1 MNCPNCHFENPDHT
15 RYCGNC
21 ATLLQTPD
29 PRPMSGTATMPAY
42 VYKLVP
48 GKVFES
54 RYQIIEEIGAGGM
67 GRVYKARDLKVNENV
82 ALKLIHP
89 EIAYRE
95 KNIERFRN
103 ELRLTRKI
111 SHRNVCRMFD
121 LHESEGA
128 YFISMEYV
136 PGEDLKNSIR
146 MMGPFTIGKA
156 VAIARQ
162 VCEGLKEAHRNG
174 IYHRDLKSKNIILD
188 RDGNAHIMDFGIAS
202 SIDTKGLTDN
212 GVAVGTPAYMSPEQA
227 SGKNVDQRSD
237 IYSLGVI
244 LYEMVTGKTPFK
256 GDSNLSVAM
265 QHKLDAPKPPR
276 ELNHHVT
283 EPLNRLILKCLA
295 KKKESRY
302 QNVEEILGELAA
314 IEDELSTGEKRVSTR
329 RIRSTTFVTS
339 IRNHKAPVYALLGA
353 VFLIVL
359 VYVVGKNLK
368 SGTPQ
373 IRMAVLPIEYLGS
386 DQGVEHIWRY
396 LATRIGDKLHQR
408 FNNLIIS
415 DDRSVANFARQEISN
430 KEFAEKLQLDYL
442 LNGKMSIEN
451 GAVIM
456 SLSLIDTK
464 RDISLERMD
473 SNCRI
478 DEIYDQEVDRFV
490 NQVGRRLNLVS
501 AVEERGNLKPD
512 STAMM
517 HYVQGQNA
525 ERMYRDSG
533 DKIFLD
539 SAEQHYLSAYSLHPD
554 YAMYSW
560 LLGNLYELRYEGS
573 DEKSDLEQMA
583 DYYRRAYDLDDNSAE
598 ANLGMGWVNFYRMKN
613 DAAYEYFRRAFELD
627 PNNFEVNYHV
637 AGFFR
642 SVGLYDKAI
651 KYYDLALALNPG
663 EVADPTLRTLPQGSA
678 YELRISCLIYL
689 GRFQEALISIQEARQ
704 KAPDDLSM
712 RFLST
717 HIYLCLK
724 MYQEAEQ
731 DLIQIKSLNNENP
744 RLPFYQAILYA
755 SLNEKQKA
763 LEILPSDPPPAATYL
778 ITQLY
783 CALGSVA
790 EAILNIQ
797 RGIDS
802 GFDTIQTYVYPYQ
815 YLINNSNFAFL
826 RTEPDFQEIVRTQ
839 KRIYDD
845 MVAKYRGL

>member
-1 MNCPNCHFENPDHT
+1 
-15 RYCGNC
+15 
-21 ATLLQTPD
+21 
-29 PRPMSGTATMPAY
+29 MSGTATMPAY

-48 GKVFES
+48 GKVFEG
-54 RYQIIEEIGAGGM
+54 RYQIIEELGAGGM

-95 KNIERFRN
+95 KNIDRFRN

-128 YFISMEYV
+128 YYISMEYV

-146 MMGPFTIGKA
+146 MMGPFTISKA
-156 VAIARQ
+156 VSIAQQ

-174 IYHRDLKSKNIILD
+174 IYHRDLKAKNIILD

-202 SIDTKGLTDN
+202 SVDTKGLTDD
-212 GVAVGTPAYMSPEQA
+212 GVAIGTPTYMSPEQA
-227 SGKNVDQRSD
+227 GGKNVDQRSD

-244 LYEMVTGKTPFK
+244 IYEMVTGQTPFK

-265 QHKLDAPKPPR
+265 QHKLDMPKPPR
-276 ELNHHVT
+276 ELNHLVT
-283 EPLNRLILKCLA
+283 EPFERLILKCLA
-295 KKKESRY
+295 KNKENRY

-314 IEDELSTGEKRVSTR
+314 IKDDLSTGEKRVSTR
-329 RIRSTTFVTS
+329 RIRSATLMTS
-339 IRNHKAPVYALLGA
+339 IRSRKAPVYALMGA
-353 VFLIVL
+353 ALLIVL

-368 SGTPQ
+368 PGTPQ
-373 IRMAVLPIEYLGS
+373 IRLAVLPFEYLGS
-386 DQGVEHIWRY
+386 DQGVEHVWRY

-408 FNNLIIS
+408 FKNLIIS
-415 DDRSVANFARQEISN
+415 DDRSVAYFARQDVSN
-430 KEFAEKLQLDYL
+430 EEFAEKLRLDYL
-442 LNGKMSIEN
+442 LNGKISIEN
-451 GAVIM
+451 DAVIM

-464 RDISLERMD
+464 QDISLERMD

-478 DEIYDQEVDRFV
+478 DEIYDQEVDKFV

-501 AVEERGNLKPD
+501 AMDEKGDQKSD
-512 STAMM
+512 SGAMM
-517 HYVQGQNA
+517 HYVKGQNA

-533 DKIFLD
+533 NEIYLD
-539 SAEQHYLSAYSLHPD
+539 SAEQHYLSAYNLDPD

-573 DEKSDLEQMA
+573 DKGSDLEKMA
-583 DYYRRAYDLDDNSAE
+583 DYYRRAYDLDNNSAE

-651 KYYDLALALNPG
+651 KYYDFALALNPG

-678 YELRISCLIYL
+678 YELRISCLVYL
-689 GRFQEALISIQEARQ
+689 GRFQEALVAVQEARQ
-704 KAPDDLSM
+704 KAPDDLNM
-712 RFLST
+712 RFLSSQ
-717 HIYLCLK
+717 IYLCLK

-731 DLIQIKSLNNENP
+731 ELIQIEALNKENP
-744 RLPFYQAILYA
+744 RLPFYKAILYA

-763 LEILPSDPPPAATYL
+763 LEILPSNPPPAATYL
-778 ITQLY
+778 VTQIY
-783 CALGSVA
+783 CALGSAA
-790 EAILNIQ
+790 EAIQSIQ
-797 RGIDS
+797 LGIDS
-802 GFDTIQTYVYPYQ
+802 GFETIQTYVYPYQ
-815 YLINNSNFAFL
+815 YLISNANYAFL
-826 RTEPDFQEIVRTQ
+826 RTEPEFQEIVRTQ